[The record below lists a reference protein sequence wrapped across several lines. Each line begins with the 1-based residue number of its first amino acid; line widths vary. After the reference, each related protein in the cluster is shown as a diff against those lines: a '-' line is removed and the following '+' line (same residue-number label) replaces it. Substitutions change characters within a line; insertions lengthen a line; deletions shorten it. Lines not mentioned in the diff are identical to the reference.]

1 MGVWA
6 VAVGK
11 TECVGFTQSSLTMY
25 LLPSSDIA
33 RVQAI
38 ALQRLTNL
46 FPILQA
52 AELTIA
58 ADVLLIDCYQSAD
71 VEKIAGD
78 DFLMHLI
85 YLTTGCSAAS
95 VCLSGVPILSRTQL
109 RLIQISE
116 GAEMAKTLQRAA
128 TAEVLTLADGQ
139 VDKLAAAIAQA
150 IMSVLDTGSEAKMIP
165 VEPTP
170 PTPPA
175 QTIAPIRIPRGAFTP
190 AKSNWMQSATRY
202 LKAVDPGGDGSEIL
216 AAIVAKTPLGDAHL
230 NKALSYL
237 PKAERE
243 AAREKFY
250 QGFVKVA
257 EKREKA

>member
-1 MGVWA
+1 
-6 VAVGK
+6 
-11 TECVGFTQSSLTMY
+11 MY

-58 ADVLLIDCYQSAD
+58 ADVLLIDCNQSAD
-71 VEKIAGD
+71 VEKIAAD
-78 DFLMHLI
+78 DLLMHLI

-150 IMSVLDTGSEAKMIP
+150 IMSVLDTDSEAKMIP
-165 VEPTP
+165 VEPSTP

-175 QTIAPIRIPRGAFTP
+175 ATTETIAPIRIPRGAFTP

-202 LKAVDPGGDGSEIL
+202 LKAVDPGGDGSQIL

-243 AAREKFY
+243 VAREKFY